1 MWRCSA
7 YLYKASALRDHAS
20 MGLRPK
26 PGFAI
31 RHLPWIVLA
40 PALGALLGAA
50 PLLSPTPARQSDT
63 PTEEIVANLAA
74 GRVVIAVVKQAIL
87 IGTVENPIEAGS
99 RPPVPVPIST
109 DRAGIVLGAVDW
121 FSPSSHQEL
130 ARLDQELPHLRS
142 HLIAM
147 APQLAAKGGD
157 EATDIEAVG
166 QGLLERLDQVAP
178 DLHGKLDLPES
189 EPLAELIVID
199 YLPSYGPEVWQLS
212 YGIEQEEEDND
223 YWTTRVLRPGYL
235 QFWPPEKGQ
244 PHTLVEFEYPPD
256 NAPPTLLELLRN
268 HDPRLDKITS
278 SDPKMAEAANRFLEG
293 DSNKISVADATQFL
307 RAALDAIA
315 PPNARETMASIT
327 EEDGFSWILAPP
339 PEPRSTVAQ
348 PERPAGAPTLA
359 TPRN

>member
-1 MWRCSA
+1 MAFSPKLGFA
-7 YLYKASALRDHAS
+7 PF
-20 MGLRPK
+20 GLR
-26 PGFAI
+26 
-31 RHLPWIVLA
+31 WIVLA
-40 PALGALLGAA
+40 LALGGLLGVA
-50 PLLSPTPARQSDT
+50 PLVPPILARQTDT
-63 PTEEIVANLAA
+63 PTEEVVANLAA

-99 RPPVPVPIST
+99 HPPIPVPIAT
-109 DRAGIVLGAVDW
+109 DRVGIVLGAVDW

-166 QGLLERLDQVAP
+166 EGLLERLDQVAP
-178 DLHGKLDLPES
+178 ELHGKLDLPDS
-189 EPLAELIVID
+189 EPLAELIMVN

-235 QFWPPEKGQ
+235 QFWPPEKGE
-244 PHTLVEFEYPPD
+244 PRTLVEFDYPPD
-256 NAPPTLLELLRN
+256 DAAPTLLKLLRD
-268 HDPRLDKITS
+268 HDPRLDKVTS
-278 SDPKMAEAANRFLEG
+278 SDPTMADVANRLLQGE
-293 DSNKISVADATQFL
+293 SNKVSLADATQFL

-315 PPNARETMASIT
+315 PPSARETMASIS

-339 PEPRSTVAQ
+339 PEPKSAVSEQ
-348 PERPAGAPTLA
+348 GRPAGAPSLA
-359 TPRN
+359 APPQ